1 MAFDVEVN
9 HLFLKYKKFEALKDI
24 SFLLEE
30 SKIYGLI
37 GRNGAG
43 KTSLL
48 SVLASLREATGGDI
62 KIAGEYPFE
71 NPKIMQNVAFVH
83 ETDYKEESNKA
94 KRLIGLVGH
103 YRPNF
108 DTEYANYLIKRF
120 KLPVEKPV
128 NKMSKGMQSVLD
140 VIIGLASRAPITI
153 FDEAYLGM
161 DAPTR
166 VLFYQELLEEQAK
179 HPRIMILS
187 THLVSEMDYL
197 FDEVLILHNG
207 SLLLHEEYETLVSKG
222 VTITGAAQVVDDF
235 VKGKK
240 IIGEQRLGNTK
251 AVMLFEEPEEES
263 ERLARQR
270 GLEIGPISLQDLF
283 IHLTK
288 DDED

>member
-1 MAFDVEVN
+1 MAFNVEVN
-9 HLFLKYKKFEALKDI
+9 HLFLKYRKFEALKDI
-24 SFLLEE
+24 SFQLGEN
-30 SKIYGLI
+30 KIYGLI

-83 ETDYKEESNKA
+83 ETDYKEESSKA
-94 KRLIGLVGH
+94 KKIIDIVGH
-103 YRPNF
+103 YRSNF
-108 DTEYANYLIKRF
+108 DMEYANYLIKRF
-120 KLPVEKPV
+120 KLPIEKPV

-222 VTITGAAQVVDDF
+222 VTITGAAQVVDEF